1 MRYYA
6 LDNEPMLWNSTH
18 RDVHPAAPTF
28 AEIWG
33 KAQSYGSAIK
43 AQDPAAQVLG
53 PVTWG
58 YCDLFGSAADN
69 CVDGGDRA
77 AHGGMPFVAWY
88 LQQVCA
94 NPLAG
99 GRRLV
104 DYLDLHYY
112 PQGSNIALSN
122 SEDSN
127 GSNGTFER
135 RLRSLKELYDPAWV
149 SESWISDLGDTDA
162 NHYSKPGL
170 LPRVRAWIDQYC
182 PGTGIAITEYNW
194 GGVDHDW
201 EPTTSDQGVSAA
213 LAQAEA
219 LAIFGREG
227 VALATRWVA
236 PKVGTAVETA
246 FRLFLDYDGS
256 GSRVVGYATRA
267 VSANVDSVGAYAV
280 DLPRRRTMVLLFN
293 KTSSAQTV
301 NLSFA
306 QHYSGNWTVFRFTGN
321 GGGFGVSAI
330 TAAASGSLANQTA
343 LSLANVPARSANL
356 LVLPPPSDS
365 DILYVDG
372 FDPP

>member
-1 MRYYA
+1 M
-6 LDNEPMLWNSTH
+6 
-18 RDVHPAAPTF
+18 
-28 AEIWG
+28 
-33 KAQSYGSAIK
+33 
-43 AQDPAAQVLG
+43 
-53 PVTWG
+53 
-58 YCDLFGSAADN
+58 
-69 CVDGGDRA
+69 
-77 AHGGMPFVAWY
+77 
-88 LQQVCA
+88 
-94 NPLAG
+94 
-99 GRRLV
+99 
-104 DYLDLHYY
+104 
-112 PQGSNIALSN
+112 
-122 SEDSN
+122 
-127 GSNGTFER
+127 
-135 RLRSLKELYDPAWV
+135 
-149 SESWISDLGDTDA
+149 
-162 NHYSKPGL
+162 
-170 LPRVRAWIDQYC
+170 
-182 PGTGIAITEYNW
+182 
-194 GGVDHDW
+194 
-201 EPTTSDQGVSAA
+201 SAA